1 MSYNVDR
8 FYAKQRR
15 EAEKHMGSEEEMI
28 EHVSKSLITGEA
40 ALDVMELFYCEL
52 AGDDRMGDDAQ
63 AQETVRGAGFAIK
76 AQHSVLSVLAA
87 VRRML
92 KIRREGG
99 R

>member
-1 MSYNVDR
+1 MPFNVDR

-15 EAEKHMGSEEEMI
+15 EAKKHMDSEEEMI

-40 ALDVMELFYCEL
+40 ALDIMELFYCEL
-52 AGDDRMGDDAQ
+52 ADDDRLGAHAQ
-63 AQETVRGAGFAIK
+63 AQETVRGSAFAIK

-87 VRRML
+87 QRGML
-92 KIRREGG
+92 NIRREGG